1 MNKIVLTSL
10 ATLML
15 AGCVSS
21 PARAEADP
29 ADVARAVEILGKS
42 VAFDTVAGRGKVPAY
57 AAYLAGELET
67 AGFAK
72 ADIEIV
78 PLGETASLIARYPGK
93 SSDTPIVLNA
103 HMDVVEADPADWVRD
118 PFTMETDGT
127 YYYGRGVL
135 DNKYGLTMVVTTLMR
150 LKREGFVPA
159 HDMILVLTGDEETA
173 QETAASVAPRFKGA
187 RMVLNADAGGG
198 TLSDEGA
205 PRYYSLQAGE
215 KTYADFEVVI
225 TNPGGHSS
233 RPTGSNAIV
242 DMSAA
247 LERVAAYEFPTQ
259 TSELTQ
265 ACFRET
271 AKQVPGEIG
280 TAMARFAENPEQAE
294 AVVLLSAQPEYIGQI
309 RTTCVTTQIEG
320 GHAQNALPQRVTANI
335 NCRIFPGVSPKSV
348 QAKLQELVGDGA
360 EVNFPVEYPQSETSP
375 LDAELMAAV
384 RKAVDIQSP
393 GLTIIPSM
401 SAGTTDSL
409 LFRGQGIPSYGVSG
423 IFMKPSDDFAHGLN
437 ERVPVDSIPGAL
449 EHWHV
454 LLTEL
459 AG

>member
-10 ATLML
+10 AAFLL
-15 AGCVSS
+15 VGCVSA
-21 PARAEADP
+21 PAKAQAEQV
-29 ADVARAVEILGKS
+29 DVDKAVEILGRS

-57 AAYLAGELET
+57 AEYLASELI
-67 AGFAK
+67 AGGFAEEDV
-72 ADIEIV
+72 AIE
-78 PLGETASLIARYPGK
+78 PFGETSTLMAHYAGRSAE
-93 SSDTPIVLNA
+93 TPIVLNA

-127 YYYGRGVL
+127 YFYGRGVL
-135 DNKYGLTMVVTTLMR
+135 DNKYGLTMLVTTLIR

-159 HDMILVLTGDEETA
+159 HDIILVLTGDEETA
-173 QETAASVAPRFKGA
+173 QVTAAEVAPRFKGA

-198 TLSDEGA
+198 TLSDDGT

-233 RPTGSNAIV
+233 RPTGSNAII
-242 DMSAA
+242 DMSSA
-247 LERVAAYEFPTQ
+247 LERVAAYAFPPQ

-265 ACFRET
+265 AYFRET
-271 AKQVPGEIG
+271 AKQVPGDIG
-280 TAMARFAENPEQAE
+280 AAMARFAENPEDAG
-294 AVVLLSAQPEYIGQI
+294 AVALLSAEPEYIGQI

-335 NCRIFPGVSPKSV
+335 NCRIFPGVSPKAV
-348 QAKLQELVGDGA
+348 QAKLQELVGTGA